1 MKKPISRIIIVCVL
15 MLAMMGALIY
25 RLGVLTIEEGETWA
39 SKAESRSTQTIDIKG
54 ERGRIL
60 DRNGVVLAYSETCY
74 NVEFLRDADNRT
86 SYDSAVY
93 TESIIKAI
101 EIIEKSGGETIDTS
115 YIVMDENGEI
125 AYDWRISGV
134 ESSEAIERVRRIR
147 YKNFCQ
153 GMYLTINDPAYEEYP
168 NDTTKWNMDLWPT
181 AEYAYNYLRKTW
193 YIPEEY
199 TFEQAIKVI
208 SIRQEINLNNYRA
221 YEPITIAYNVSQEV
235 VSEIVERSSEL
246 VGVQIAQSTTRVY
259 PRGETAAHIVGYLSR
274 SADTV
279 SASKLVAMGY
289 TREQLEPYY
298 LKNDDGTYQLGDDG
312 DYRVKM
318 TDMGYSNDDYIGVS
332 GVEYTMEAYLTGA
345 TEEHQG
351 KREVEINKNL
361 SITRE
366 LSYVEA
372 TDGNDVMLTID
383 IELQTVCEN
392 ALSTLIEKI
401 REQEQE
407 LIDEDALKDED
418 EQKYQGKDIDLAST
432 GAIVVMDPRNGE
444 VLASASYPSY
454 DPNWF
459 TQGLTSEQSE
469 YLFGEEANDTTPLRN
484 KAVSAR
490 YAPGSIF
497 KPLTAVAGVSEG
509 VVEIDEIVNDH
520 GDSGYYYFYS
530 VDEDGKT
537 VVQKQGAP
545 RCWSYRD
552 HSAHANINLTQA
564 LTYSC
569 NYYFCELANRMG
581 IDTLNE
587 WIGKFGLDEKTNI
600 ELTGETS
607 GVGGGQKVLFDNE
620 LTDSEGELS
629 ISGQKTSLPVLIY
642 NRIRERLR
650 EYVTRRSME
659 IDEQAIKSCALK
671 LMMLQ
676 DGNGLDGKGPDI
688 RRIMSDELGI
698 PEGYSITQNWTSEI
712 VTLLNE
718 IQWKPTQTI
727 RAGFGQGTTLVT
739 PIAVARYISAIANEG
754 TVYDAN
760 IVDRIVDKSGNVI
773 EDINA
778 DVYGT
783 IGEDNEEWD
792 ALWTAVKQ
800 GLTGVVSAEDHG
812 TAADK
817 FSEEFIEKYLDRI
830 AGKTGSA
837 QIGMNSIDIENTSW
851 FVSYTPREGEAELV
865 IVICIPSGYAGAWSV
880 SAAEEIYTYYFNK
893 QDSAAAETLVDIGG
907 VAP

>member
-569 NYYFCELANRMG
+569 NYYFCELANR
-581 IDTLNE
+581 
-587 WIGKFGLDEKTNI
+587 W
-600 ELTGETS
+600 
-607 GVGGGQKVLFDNE
+607 V
-620 LTDSEGELS
+620 
-629 ISGQKTSLPVLIY
+629 
-642 NRIRERLR
+642 
-650 EYVTRRSME
+650 
-659 IDEQAIKSCALK
+659 
-671 LMMLQ
+671 
-676 DGNGLDGKGPDI
+676 
-688 RRIMSDELGI
+688 
-698 PEGYSITQNWTSEI
+698 
-712 VTLLNE
+712 
-718 IQWKPTQTI
+718 
-727 RAGFGQGTTLVT
+727 
-739 PIAVARYISAIANEG
+739 
-754 TVYDAN
+754 
-760 IVDRIVDKSGNVI
+760 
-773 EDINA
+773 
-778 DVYGT
+778 
-783 IGEDNEEWD
+783 
-792 ALWTAVKQ
+792 
-800 GLTGVVSAEDHG
+800 
-812 TAADK
+812 
-817 FSEEFIEKYLDRI
+817 
-830 AGKTGSA
+830 
-837 QIGMNSIDIENTSW
+837 
-851 FVSYTPREGEAELV
+851 
-865 IVICIPSGYAGAWSV
+865 
-880 SAAEEIYTYYFNK
+880 
-893 QDSAAAETLVDIGG
+893 
-907 VAP
+907 

>member
-1 MKKPISRIIIVCVL
+1 MKKPISRIIIVCLL
-15 MLAMMGALIY
+15 MLCMMGALIY
-25 RLGVLTIEEGETWA
+25 RLATLTIKEGQTWA
-39 SKAESRSTQTIDIKG
+39 ETADSRSTQTIAVKG
-54 ERGRIL
+54 ERGKIT

-93 TESIIKAI
+93 TESLIKAI
-101 EIIEKSGGETIDTS
+101 EIIERSGGETINTS

-134 ESSEAIERVRRIR
+134 ESSTAIERVRRIR
-147 YKNFCQ
+147 YKNFCE
-153 GMYLTINDPAYEEYP
+153 GMYISIKDPAYKEYP
-168 NDTTKWNMDLWPT
+168 KDTTKWNMDLWPT

-199 TFEQAIKVI
+199 TFEQAIKII
-208 SIRQEINLNNYRA
+208 SIRQEVNLNNYRA
-221 YEPITIAYNVSQEV
+221 YEPVTIAYNVSQEV

-246 VGVQIAQSTTRVY
+246 VGVQISQSSTRVY
-259 PRGETAAHIVGYLSR
+259 PRGETAAHIVGYLSK

-279 SASKLVAMGY
+279 SASKLIAMGY
-289 TREQLEPYY
+289 TAEQLEPYY
-298 LKNDDGTYQLGDDG
+298 LKNDDGTYALNDNG
-312 DYRVKM
+312 DYQIDM
-318 TDMGYSNDDYIGVS
+318 TDMGYSYDDYIGVS

-345 TEEHQG
+345 TKEHQG
-351 KREVEINKNL
+351 QRKVEINKNL

-366 LSYVEA
+366 ISYIAA
-372 TDGNDVMLTID
+372 TNGNDVMLTVD

-392 ALSTLIEKI
+392 ALSTLIAKM
-401 REQEQE
+401 REQEQQM
-407 LIDEDALKDED
+407 IDEDAEKNEK
-418 EQKYQGKDIDLAST
+418 EQKYQGKDIDLAAT
-432 GAIVVMDPRNGE
+432 GAIVVMDPQNGE

-459 TQGLTSEQSE
+459 MQGLTKEQSE
-469 YLFGEEANDTTPLRN
+469 YLFGEEAEQSTPLRN

-497 KPLTAVAGVSEG
+497 KPLTGIAAVSEG
-509 VVEIDEIVNDH
+509 VVDIEELVNDH
-520 GDSGYYYFYS
+520 GDSGYYYFYTT
-530 VDEDGKT
+530 DENGKT
-537 VVQKQGAP
+537 TVQKQGAP
-545 RCWSYRD
+545 RCWSYKN
-552 HSAHANINLTQA
+552 HSDHANINLTQA

-569 NYYFCELANRMG
+569 NYYFCEIANRMG

-587 WIGKFGLDEKTNI
+587 WIGKFGLDTKTNI
-600 ELTGETS
+600 ELTGEAS

-620 LTDSEGELS
+620 LLNEDGELN

-659 IDEQAIKSCALK
+659 IDEQAIRKCALR

-688 RRIMSDELGI
+688 RKILSDELGI
-698 PEGYSITQNWTSEI
+698 PEGFSITQNWTSEI

-739 PIAVARYISAIANEG
+739 PMAVARYVSAIANEG

-760 IVDRIVDKSGNVI
+760 IVERIVDENGNLV
-773 EDINA
+773 EDKAA
-778 DVYGT
+778 DVYAT
-783 IGEDNEEWD
+783 IGDDSAEWD
-792 ALWTAVKQ
+792 ALWSAVKQ
-800 GLTGVVSAEDHG
+800 GMTGVVSAEEHG
-812 TAADK
+812 TAGGK
-817 FSEEFIEKYLDRI
+817 FSQEFTEKYLDRI

-837 QIGMNSIDIENTSW
+837 QIGINSIDIENTSW

-865 IVICIPSGYAGAWSV
+865 IVICVPSGYAGVWGV
-880 SAAEEIYTYYFNK
+880 SAAEEIYSYYFNK
-893 QDSAAAETLVDIGG
+893 QDSAAPETLVDIGG
-907 VAP
+907 IVP